1 MQTQIEVKSKK
12 IADQKWEQ
20 VQQKREYLDQIQD
33 CVPADQL
40 KKVVENLMRQ
50 RIDLSLQTHKNKLL
64 LIQDT
69 CHIGLEQ
76 SLAN

>member
-69 CHIGLEQ
+69 CHIGLE
-76 SLAN
+76 